1 MSHLRSSSNPH
12 PQPGNID
19 TAGVG
24 GAGDPHQKKDV
35 VISEKHPQHVMS
47 SRYISWR
54 FELVT
59 SGASGPATARW
70 LVLDSIQ
77 VSRYH

>member
-12 PQPGNID
+12 PQPSNID

-35 VISEKHPQHVMS
+35 VISEKHPQQVVS
-47 SRYISWR
+47 SRYRSWHL
-54 FELVT
+54 ELVT
-59 SGASGPATARW
+59 AGAPGPATARS

-77 VSRYH
+77 VTRCH

>member
-1 MSHLRSSSNPH
+1 MSHLHSSSNPH
-12 PQPGNID
+12 PQPSNID

-35 VISEKHPQHVMS
+35 VISEKHPQQVVSFRH
-47 SRYISWR
+47 ISWR
-54 FELVT
+54 YQLVT
-59 SGASGPATARW
+59 SGASGPATARS

-77 VSRYH
+77 VTRCH